1 MAAGI
6 IGFIAGFIVAWVISA
21 LIWSREIVRG
31 LLSYIAPRRISLAH
45 SISRWINTIEMAAE
59 RRNR

>member
-21 LIWSREIVRG
+21 LCFAG
-31 LLSYIAPRRISLAH
+31 
-45 SISRWINTIEMAAE
+45 
-59 RRNR
+59 RRNWDE